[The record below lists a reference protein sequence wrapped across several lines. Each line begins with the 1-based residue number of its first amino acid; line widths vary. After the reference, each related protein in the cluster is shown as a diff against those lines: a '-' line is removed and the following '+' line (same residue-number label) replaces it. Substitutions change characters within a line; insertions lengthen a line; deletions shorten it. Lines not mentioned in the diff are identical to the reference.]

1 VRSETCDARVTLRSA
16 LVLAIVVL
24 AMGPVCLVVFADEH
38 AAARPGSSPPT
49 ATAPATGAATSSET
63 GQSADAGC
71 VARPL
76 SYGLTNDPARGEQY
90 NRSLVDPFAFHPP
103 LPRVGYYVP
112 GHAPDEA
119 ALVHALY
126 HGYVVVRYR
135 PALADVV
142 KRDLRG
148 AVRRAAQPVVLVSGS
163 RMPFAAGAVVYGRE
177 SICGRLSRSSLAQLT
192 AWIES
197 ARPQPVRR

>member
-1 VRSETCDARVTLRSA
+1 MTLRSA
-16 LVLAIVVL
+16 LGLVIVVL
-24 AMGPVCLVVFADEH
+24 AIGPVCLVLFADDH
-38 AAARPGSSPPT
+38 AAARPGPSPLT
-49 ATAPATGAATSSET
+49 APAPATGAATSSEA
-63 GQSADAGC
+63 GQPVDAGC

-76 SYGLTNDPARGEQY
+76 SYGLTNDPARGERY

-103 LPRVGYYVP
+103 LPKAGYYAP
-112 GHAPDEA
+112 GHAPDQL

-135 PALADVV
+135 PALAGVV

-177 SICGRLSRSSLAQLT
+177 SVCRRLSRGSLAQLT